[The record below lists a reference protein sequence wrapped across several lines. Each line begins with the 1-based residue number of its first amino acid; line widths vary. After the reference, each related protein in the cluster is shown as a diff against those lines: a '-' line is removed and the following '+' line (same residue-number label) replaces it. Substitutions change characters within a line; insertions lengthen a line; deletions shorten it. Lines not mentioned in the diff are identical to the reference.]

1 MIVFVN
7 NSEVCIFEGARVKD
21 AVNKYYSQLLIR
33 VELNKREVKVHD
45 IHGNPVMQDGSLS
58 EGDHIYLKRAS
69 DSD

>member
-1 MIVFVN
+1 MIVFVDDAK
-7 NSEVCIFEGARVKD
+7 VCIFEGARVKD

-45 IHGNPVMQDGSLS
+45 IHGNPVMLDGSLS